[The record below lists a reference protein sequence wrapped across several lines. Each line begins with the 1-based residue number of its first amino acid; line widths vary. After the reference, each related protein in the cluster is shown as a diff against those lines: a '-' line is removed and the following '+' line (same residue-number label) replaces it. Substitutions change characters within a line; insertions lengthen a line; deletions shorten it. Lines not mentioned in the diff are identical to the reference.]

1 MSMSEFERRLRGS
14 EDDLSRIPLSMQ
26 DQTIP
31 EDFSEEDIEFAQE
44 LGELFSPDLE
54 EIPPLFVQTLLESED
69 PRFQPVE
76 HGFEHKTRARVFR
89 RLKLRRHL
97 FHSTRSSLA
106 FFPMQRSLAAL
117 VAAIVLFMVMTMV
130 VTSNSFAAGM
140 VYLFSGPHSGVVQLH
155 NYPAP
160 AQQSSSVQQS
170 QQKEAS
176 PPRLSLLEMQQNL
189 NFQIQ
194 WPSYLPDHYDVDS
207 VNIYKG
213 SENVWT
219 DGPIMQLVCT
229 LSLPGVQPHGSGDIT
244 VLELKPLG
252 DGKVLQGIAINS
264 SHQIKIGPDGEAGLV
279 VNGQWQN
286 INKTTHSWIDNGS
299 VELIYE
305 HNGVIFWIQGD
316 QRDGIDKDGKALAA
330 IAKSLV
336 PLDVS
341 RIAHMSSLDGLEQS
355 ANDLGFTYVGDI
367 YDTDILVV
375 ADPNRPMITA
385 RASMRLS

>member
-1 MSMSEFERRLRGS
+1 MHMSMSEFERRLRGS
-14 EDDLSRIPLSMQ
+14 EDDLSHIPLSMQ

-31 EDFSEEDIEFAQE
+31 EDFSEEEIEFAQE
-44 LGELFSPDLE
+44 LGALFSPEKE
-54 EIPPLFVQTLLESED
+54 EIPPLFVQTLLDAEN

-89 RLKLRRHL
+89 RLKLRRRL
-97 FHSTRSSLA
+97 FQTDRSSTGL
-106 FFPMQRSLAAL
+106 FPVKRSVAAL
-117 VAAIVLFMVMTMV
+117 VAAVMLFMVMTMV

-140 VYLFSGPHSGVVQLH
+140 VYLFSGPHSGVVQMQ
-155 NYPAP
+155 NYPAS
-160 AQQSSSVQQS
+160 ARQSSSVQSS
-170 QQKEAS
+170 QAAN

-194 WPSYLPDHYDVDS
+194 WPSYLPDHYAVDS

-229 LSLPGVQPHGSGDIT
+229 LSLPGVQPHGSGNIT

-264 SHQIKIGPDGEAGLV
+264 SHQIKIGSNGEPGLV

-286 INKTTHSWIDNGS
+286 INKTTHSWVDNGS
-299 VELIYE
+299 V
-305 HNGVIFWIQGD
+305 
-316 QRDGIDKDGKALAA
+316 
-330 IAKSLV
+330 
-336 PLDVS
+336 
-341 RIAHMSSLDGLEQS
+341 
-355 ANDLGFTYVGDI
+355 
-367 YDTDILVV
+367 
-375 ADPNRPMITA
+375 
-385 RASMRLS
+385 

>member
-1 MSMSEFERRLRGS
+1 MSEFERRLRGS
-14 EDDLSRIPLSMQ
+14 ENDLSHIPLSMQ

-31 EDFSEEDIEFAQE
+31 DDFSEEDIEFAQD
-44 LGELFSPDLE
+44 LGVLFSPNLE
-54 EIPPLFVQTLLESED
+54 EMPPFFVQTLLQSED
-69 PRFQPVE
+69 LRFQPVE
-76 HGFEHKTRARVFR
+76 HGFEHKTSARVFR
-89 RLKLRRHL
+89 RLKLRRRL
-97 FHSTRSSLA
+97 FLSTRSFTHLI
-106 FFPMQRSLAAL
+106 PVQRSFVALAAAVL
-117 VAAIVLFMVMTMV
+117 LFMVMTMV

-155 NYPAP
+155 NYPTP
-160 AQQSSSVQQS
+160 RSYSAQAAE
-170 QQKEAS
+170 QKEVN

-194 WPSYLPDHYDVDS
+194 WPSYLPVHYDVDS

-219 DGPIMQLVCT
+219 DGPIMQLICT
-229 LSLPGVQPHGSGDIT
+229 FSLPGVLPHGSGKIT

-264 SHQIKIGPDGEAGLV
+264 SHQIKIGPNGEPGLV
-279 VNGQWQN
+279 VNGQWHDM
-286 INKTTHSWIDNGS
+286 NKTTHTWVDNGS
-299 VELIYE
+299 VGLIYE
-305 HNGVIFWIQGD
+305 RNGVIFWIQGD
-316 QRDGIDKDGKALAA
+316 QRDGIDKDGKVLAD
-330 IAKSLV
+330 ITKSFI

-341 RIAHMSSLDGLEQS
+341 RIAHMSRFDGLEQS

-375 ADPNRPMITA
+375 SDPDPPVVSA
-385 RASMRLS
+385 RAPMHLS

>member
-14 EDDLSRIPLSMQ
+14 EDDLSHNPLSMQ

-44 LGELFSPDLE
+44 LGGLFSADLE
-54 EIPPLFVQTLLESED
+54 EMPPLFVQTLLESED

-76 HGFEHKTRARVFR
+76 HGFEHKMRARVFR
-89 RLKLRRHL
+89 RLKLRRSL
-97 FHSTRSSLA
+97 FRSTRSSTGLFA
-106 FFPMQRSLAAL
+106 VRRSAVAL
-117 VAAIVLFMVMTMV
+117 VVAVMLFMVMTMV
-130 VTSNSFAAGM
+130 VTSNSFAAGL

-155 NYPAP
+155 SYPAA
-160 AQQSSSVQQS
+160 AQQSDAVQSPQ
-170 QQKEAS
+170 EAN

-229 LSLPGVQPHGSGDIT
+229 LSLPGVQPHGSGNIT

-264 SHQIKIGPDGEAGLV
+264 SHQIKIGPNGEPGLV

-305 HNGVIFWIQGD
+305 RNGVIFWIQGD
-316 QRDGIDKDGKALAA
+316 QRDGIDKDGKMLAA

-341 RIAHMSSLDGLEQS
+341 RITHMSRLDGLEQS
-355 ANDLGFTYVGDI
+355 ADDLGFTYVGDI

-375 ADPNRPMITA
+375 ADPDRPVITA
-385 RASMRLS
+385 RAPMRMS